1 MVTGSACQACA
12 SVGLPPCFSE
22 YGCAYDGSKPG
33 VGTVDLAYRGPRA
46 PRRPGMP
53 ESARLVAAS
62 TESQKIGEFLDWLNF
77 ELGVTLCVLDE
88 RSDTFQPA
96 RGMGLFTS
104 TERLLARYF
113 GIDLD
118 RVERER
124 GRMLAYL
131 RTRGEA

>member
-1 MVTGSACQACA
+1 MVSASACAACA

-22 YGCAYDGSKPG
+22 AGCLYQRVSLTRPTGRK
-33 VGTVDLAYRGPRA
+33 A

-53 ESARLVAAS
+53 ETMRMVAAS
-62 TESQKIGEFLDWLNF
+62 SESQKIGEFLEWLTMAAGYV
-77 ELGVTLCVLDE
+77 LGQFDE
-88 RSDTFQPA
+88 SGRPDHRLYPVHVPI
-96 RGMGLFTS
+96 
-104 TERLLARYF
+104 ERLLARYY

-131 RTRGEA
+131 RRKGDA

>member
-1 MVTGSACQACA
+1 MVSASACAACA

-22 YGCAYDGSKPG
+22 AGCPYNRVSLTRPTGRK
-33 VGTVDLAYRGPRA
+33 T

-53 ESARLVAAS
+53 ETMRLVAAS
-62 TESQKIGEFLDWLNF
+62 SESQKIGEFLDWLNF

-88 RSDTFQPA
+88 RSDSFQPA
-96 RGMGLFTS
+96 RGMGLFST
-104 TERLLARYF
+104 TERLLARYY

-131 RTRGEA
+131 RRKGDA